1 MTNREMIYYLN
12 KTLHFTIEMQPLVK
26 ETTSR
31 SNTNRSYLSEL
42 EIKQVQSKVYL
53 EESIKQLEEWSENTL
68 FLKGAVI
75 FIGCLLV
82 GIFIGFL
89 LTHK

>member
-1 MTNREMIYYLN
+1 MTDREMIYYLN
-12 KTLHFTIEMQPLVK
+12 KTLHFTIEMQPLAK
-26 ETTSR
+26 ETASR

-42 EIKQVQSKVYL
+42 EIKQIQSKVYL

-68 FLKGAVI
+68 FLKGAI
-75 FIGCLLV
+75 ICIGCLLF